1 MDPPGIKARRTR
13 NEGRVRA
20 LKAMRR
26 ERGERREVMG
36 TAKMQVEEA
45 SRSGKIVFEM
55 EDVCYQV
62 NGKQLVKDFSA
73 QVLRG
78 DKIALI
84 GPNGCGK
91 PRC

>member
-1 MDPPGIKARRTR
+1 MEELQNAEFDRKLAQEEVWIRRIKARRTR

-55 EDVCYQV
+55 EDVCYQ
-62 NGKQLVKDFSA
+62 G
-73 QVLRG
+73 R
-78 DKIALI
+78 
-84 GPNGCGK
+84 
-91 PRC
+91 R

>member
-45 SRSGKIVFEM
+45 SRSGKM
-55 EDVCYQV
+55 
-62 NGKQLVKDFSA
+62 FSKWKTFA
-73 QVLRG
+73 TRLTVS
-78 DKIALI
+78 
-84 GPNGCGK
+84 NW
-91 PRC
+91 

>member
-1 MDPPGIKARRTR
+1 MPSSIANWRRKRCGSARGIKARRTR

-55 EDVCYQV
+55 EDVCYQ
-62 NGKQLVKDFSA
+62 G
-73 QVLRG
+73 
-78 DKIALI
+78 
-84 GPNGCGK
+84 
-91 PRC
+91 